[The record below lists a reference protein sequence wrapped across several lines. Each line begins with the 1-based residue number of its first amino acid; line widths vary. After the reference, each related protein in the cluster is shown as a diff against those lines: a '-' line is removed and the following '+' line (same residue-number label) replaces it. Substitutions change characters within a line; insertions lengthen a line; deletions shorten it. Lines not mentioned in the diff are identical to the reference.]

1 MDSQSDNPIDDIST
15 FIARDPDKTRVI
27 FRRFDELAIKNILQL
42 YTKLTKAESQHEVE
56 GATLGS
62 GVQTTLKEYRM

>member
-1 MDSQSDNPIDDIST
+1 MDNENDNPIDDISA
-15 FIARDPDKTRVI
+15 FIARDPDKTKVI
-27 FRRFDELAIKNILQL
+27 IRRFDELAIKNILQL
-42 YTKLTKAESQHEVE
+42 YTKLTQHEAE